1 MSVVAPGAS
10 PSRVTTEL
18 SLLLDVGSAW
28 TKGIVVG
35 RSLGRW
41 RIAAHAAQPSTWEES
56 DLIWTLASRLAG
68 AADPRLADRMRSILA
83 DAPRITCH
91 TPARPGRLALAA
103 VSAEL
108 SGRAARRAAES
119 AGWVV
124 AESATLDDGRPAA
137 ERLAAL
143 QAAEVDAW
151 LLAGGFD
158 DETGEAALE
167 MAGLV
172 AAARGG
178 GQTPVLWAGSPL
190 LTDQVVSLFGE
201 RLVRALPNPQPT
213 PDRENPLPL
222 RRYLEALLERLVE
235 PGGRRQLAPVGFS
248 RAVMQL
254 ARGTGRRVSAIDL
267 GARYAT
273 WVLADAAGRSESRVL
288 ATGGLTSPTLTLPGN
303 PSRIAHSIDIPV
315 DELAVADALQNLRA
329 RPGTIPQTEEELA
342 IVHGA
347 ARSLLEQLVG
357 DETAFDSI
365 DLLIGAGRTIAAAP
379 TPAHAMGILLD
390 GARPL
395 GVTQLATD
403 PSGALGPLGALEDQ
417 EIAEGVGMLRD
428 DLLAPLGAAVVCR
441 GGRSGHTAF
450 RVTVHRAGWPS
461 IGPIEVRGG
470 QLQVLPLGRGQV
482 ADLEIEVEPGIGIG
496 GARRARRTHAS
507 VLGGAVGLVLD
518 ARDVPLLLPKR
529 TDDRRTIL
537 AAWRDALQ
545 REPHVG
551 PTEVL

>member
-1 MSVVAPGAS
+1 MSAAGRANTS
-10 PSRVTTEL
+10 PRATTEL

-35 RSLGRW
+35 RSAGRW
-41 RIAAHAAQPSTWEES
+41 RIAAHAAQPSSWGEA
-56 DLIWTLASRLAG
+56 DLIGTLAARLAG
-68 AADPRLADRMRSILA
+68 AADPRLADRLVGIIS
-83 DAPRITCH
+83 DAPRIACH
-91 TPARPGRLALAA
+91 TPSRPGRVALAA
-103 VSAEL
+103 VSTDL
-108 SGRAARRAAES
+108 SGGAARRAAES

-124 AESATLDDGRPAA
+124 AEAATLDDGRPAA

-143 QAAEVDAW
+143 QSAEVDAW

-178 GQTPVLWAGSPL
+178 GQTPVVWAGSPL
-190 LTDQVVSLFGE
+190 LTEQVLSLFEAG
-201 RLVRALPNPQPT
+201 LARAVPNPRPSAEH
-213 PDRENPLPL
+213 ENPLPL
-222 RRYLEALLERLVE
+222 RRHLEALLERLVE

-254 ARGTGRRVSAIDL
+254 ARGGGRRISAIDL

-273 WVLADAAGRSESRVL
+273 WVLADASGRSESRVL
-288 ATGGLTSPTLTLPGN
+288 ASGGLTSPTLTEPGG
-303 PSRIAHSIDIPV
+303 PARIAHSIDVPV

-329 RPGTIPQTEEELA
+329 RPGALPQTEEELA

-347 ARSLLEQLVG
+347 ARVLLERLVG
-357 DETAFDSI
+357 DESAFDSI

-379 TPAHAMGILLD
+379 TPAQAMGILLD

-395 GVTQLATD
+395 GVTQLAID
-403 PSGALGPLGALEDQ
+403 PSGALGPLGALEDR
-417 EIAEGVGMLRD
+417 EIAEGVEMLRD
-428 DLLAPLGAAVVCR
+428 DLLTPLGAAVVCR
-441 GGRSGHTAF
+441 GGRSGHPAF
-450 RVTVHRAGWPS
+450 RVTVHRAGWSS
-461 IGPIEVRGG
+461 IGPIEVRAG
-470 QLQVLPLGRGQV
+470 QLQLVPLGRGQV
-482 ADLEIEVEPGIGIG
+482 AELEIELEPGIGIG
-496 GARRARRTHAS
+496 GARRARRSRAS

-518 ARDVPLLLPKR
+518 ARDVPLLLPRR

-545 REPHVG
+545 HEPQVAAEE
-551 PTEVL
+551 PR

>member
-1 MSVVAPGAS
+1 MSAAGRANTS
-10 PSRVTTEL
+10 PRATTEL

-35 RSLGRW
+35 RSAGRW
-41 RIAAHAAQPSTWEES
+41 RIAAHAAQPSSWGEA
-56 DLIWTLASRLAG
+56 DLIGTLAARLAG
-68 AADPRLADRMRSILA
+68 AADPRLADRLVGIIS
-83 DAPRITCH
+83 DAPRIACH
-91 TPARPGRLALAA
+91 TPSRPGRVALAA
-103 VSAEL
+103 VSTDL
-108 SGRAARRAAES
+108 SGGAARRAAES

-124 AESATLDDGRPAA
+124 AEAATLDDGRPAA

-143 QAAEVDAW
+143 QSAEVDAW

-178 GQTPVLWAGSPL
+178 GQTPVVWAGSPL
-190 LTDQVVSLFGE
+190 LTEQVLSLFEAG
-201 RLVRALPNPQPT
+201 LARAVPNPRPSAEH
-213 PDRENPLPL
+213 ENPLPL
-222 RRYLEALLERLVE
+222 RRHLEALLERLVE

-254 ARGTGRRVSAIDL
+254 ARGGGRRISAIDL

-273 WVLADAAGRSESRVL
+273 WVLADASGRSESRVL
-288 ATGGLTSPTLTLPGN
+288 ASGGLTSPTLTEPGG
-303 PSRIAHSIDIPV
+303 PARIAHSIDVPV

-329 RPGTIPQTEEELA
+329 RPGALPQTEEELA

-347 ARSLLEQLVG
+347 ARVLLERLVG
-357 DETAFDSI
+357 DESAFDSI

-379 TPAHAMGILLD
+379 TPAQAMGILLD

-395 GVTQLATD
+395 GVTQLAID
-403 PSGALGPLGALEDQ
+403 PSGALGPLGALEDR
-417 EIAEGVGMLRD
+417 EIAEGVEMLRD
-428 DLLAPLGAAVVCR
+428 DLLTPLGAAVVCR
-441 GGRSGHTAF
+441 GGRSGHPAF
-450 RVTVHRAGWPS
+450 RVTVHRAGWSS

-470 QLQVLPLGRGQV
+470 QLQLVPLGRGQV
-482 ADLEIEVEPGIGIG
+482 AELEIELEPGIGIG
-496 GARRARRTHAS
+496 GARRARRSRAS

-518 ARDVPLLLPKR
+518 ARDVPLLLPRR

-545 REPHVG
+545 HEPQVAAEE
-551 PTEVL
+551 PR

>member
-1 MSVVAPGAS
+1 MNAGAQAIAS
-10 PSRVTTEL
+10 SRSTTEV
-18 SLLLDVGSAW
+18 SLLLDIGSAW

-35 RSLGRW
+35 RSVGRW
-41 RIAAHAAQPSTWEES
+41 RIAAQAAQPSSWDET
-56 DLIWTLASRLAG
+56 DLIQTLAARLVG
-68 AADPRLADRMRSILA
+68 AADQRLTERLVTILG

-91 TPARPGRLALAA
+91 TPARPGRIALAA
-103 VSAEL
+103 VSADL

-124 AESATLDDGRPAA
+124 AETATLDDERPAA

-143 QAAEVDAW
+143 QSADVDAW

-172 AAARGG
+172 AAARGAS
-178 GQTPVLWAGSPL
+178 QTPVLWAGSPL
-190 LTDQVVSLFGE
+190 LTDRVVNLFE
-201 RLVRALPNPQPT
+201 PRMVRALPNPRPAV
-213 PDRENPLPL
+213 DRENPLPL

-254 ARGTGRRVSAIDL
+254 ARGGGRRISAIDL

-273 WVLADAAGRSESRVL
+273 LVLADATGRSESRVL
-288 ATGGLTSPTLTLPGN
+288 ASGGLTSPTLTTPGT
-303 PSRIAHSIDIPV
+303 PARIAHSIDLPV

-329 RPGTIPQTEEELA
+329 RPGALPQTEEELA

-347 ARSLLEQLVG
+347 ARMLLEQLVG
-357 DETAFDSI
+357 DESAFDSI

-379 TPAHAMGILLD
+379 TPAHAMSMLLD

-395 GVTQLATD
+395 GVTQLAID
-403 PSGALGPLGALEDQ
+403 PAGALGPLGALEDQ
-417 EIAEGVGMLRD
+417 EIGEGVAMLRD

-441 GGRSGHTAF
+441 GGRSGQAAF

-470 QLQVLPLGRGQV
+470 QLQLIPLGRGQV
-482 ADLEIEVEPGIGIG
+482 AELDIELEPGISIG
-496 GARRARRTHAS
+496 GARRARRSRAS

-518 ARDVPLLLPKR
+518 ARDVPLLLPRR

-545 REPHVG
+545 HEPHLG
-551 PTEVL
+551 TREAT

>member
-1 MSVVAPGAS
+1 MTAAGRTIATPRA
-10 PSRVTTEL
+10 TTEV

-35 RSLGRW
+35 RSAGRW
-41 RIAAHAAQPSTWEES
+41 RIAAHAAQPSTWGES
-56 DLIWTLASRLAG
+56 DLIGTLAARLSG
-68 AADPRLADRMRSILA
+68 AADQRLKDRLVTILS

-91 TPARPGRLALAA
+91 TPARPGRIAVAA
-103 VSAEL
+103 VSADL
-108 SGRAARRAAES
+108 SGRGARRAAES

-124 AESATLDDGRPAA
+124 AEMATLDDGRPAA

-143 QAAEVDAW
+143 QSAEVDAW

-178 GQTPVLWAGSPL
+178 GQTPVLWAGSPM
-190 LTDQVVSLFGE
+190 LTDKVVSLFE
-201 RLVRALPNPQPT
+201 ARLVRALPNPRPSA
-213 PDRENPLPL
+213 DRENPLPL

-254 ARGTGRRVSAIDL
+254 ARGAGRRISAIDL

-273 WVLADAAGRSESRVL
+273 WVLADAAGHSESRVL
-288 ATGGLTSPTLTLPGN
+288 ASGGLTSPTLTVPGS
-303 PSRIAHSIDIPV
+303 PARIAHSIDVPV

-329 RPGTIPQTEEELA
+329 RPGALPQTEEELA

-347 ARSLLEQLVG
+347 ARALLKQLVG
-357 DETAFDSI
+357 DESAFDSI

-379 TPAHAMGILLD
+379 TPAHSMGILLD

-395 GVTQLATD
+395 GVTQLAID
-403 PSGALGPLGALEDQ
+403 PSGALGPLGALEDR
-417 EIAEGVGMLRD
+417 EIGEGVGMLRD

-441 GGRSGHTAF
+441 GGRSGHPAF
-450 RVTVHRAGWPS
+450 RITVHRAGWPS

-470 QLQVLPLGRGQV
+470 QLQLVPLGRGQV
-482 ADLEIEVEPGIGIG
+482 AELEIELEPGISIG
-496 GARRARRTHAS
+496 GARRARRSRAS
-507 VLGGAVGLVLD
+507 VLGGSVGLALD
-518 ARDVPLLLPKR
+518 ARDVPLLLPRR

-545 REPHVG
+545 HEPQVG
-551 PTEVL
+551 TGEAT